1 MTTTLAVLLAAVALV
16 GSIIVV
22 LTKDVMRLIL
32 ALGGMLVALAALFG
46 VLGATFVAVA
56 EIFVYVGG
64 VLVLFLFAI
73 MLVHRS
79 EVERPELTARH
90 DLLSIVIALG
100 AFAMIV
106 VTFSPA
112 VRSTP
117 VVTIAPSVKALGEAL
132 TGPLLPHFEAAGILL
147 LAALVAVIAI
157 MAVDRR

>member
-1 MTTTLAVLLAAVALV
+1 MTTTLALLLSAVAVV
-16 GSIIVV
+16 GAIIVV
-22 LTKDVMRLIL
+22 LTKDVMRLML
-32 ALGGMLVALAALFG
+32 ALGGMLVAVAALFG

-79 EVERPELTARH
+79 DSERPELTARH
-90 DLLSIVIALG
+90 DPLSVVIAVG
-100 AFAMIV
+100 AFSMIV

-117 VVTIAPSVKALGEAL
+117 VVTIVPSMQALGEAL
-132 TGPLLPHFEAAGILL
+132 TGPLLPHFEAAGVLL

-157 MAVDRR
+157 MGGDRR